1 MRGTNQFDVIC
12 FAREWR
18 KINIMMWGC
27 WNYVP
32 ETESHVFEQ
41 KPKESPR
48 RKCSRGNR
56 REGLLSRFI
65 YRKDACFFFLCTEVS
80 AITVRPAG
88 AGLFVIPQYCFSSC
102 LLNKYSQLIDSSDR
116 HERSPN
122 AYQIISRGHHCSILD
137 VDAAMGRICDWIF
150 AVILVFFLT
159 KGISSNEGKAS
170 HWLLVCVVI
179 LTRLRGVIL
188 AGRMTEIISLIW
200 R

>member
-1 MRGTNQFDVIC
+1 MSF
-12 FAREWR
+12 
-18 KINIMMWGC
+18 
-27 WNYVP
+27 
-32 ETESHVFEQ
+32 SHVLPWWSLLFSFKARLLALLICLFLLLYTCPNLSENWWLRRLHVSWLRRHVLFHGLASQ
-41 KPKESPR
+41 K
-48 RKCSRGNR
+48 
-56 REGLLSRFI
+56 LS
-65 YRKDACFFFLCTEVS
+65 FL
-80 AITVRPAG
+80 AP
-88 AGLFVIPQYCFSSC
+88 PQYCFSSC

-159 KGISSNEGKAS
+159 KGTSSNEGKAS

-179 LTRLRGVIL
+179 FTRLRGVIL
-188 AGRMTEIISLIW
+188 AGRMIW